1 MKPAQIV
8 LIEDNPADVLL
19 VKMALRENGIE
30 HSLTRFESGEE
41 AIKVLCAETTADF
54 FVPDVILLDLN
65 TPRTDGFEALHRF
78 KEFPRLAGVP
88 IAIFTSSRDRKD
100 KHHAAIQGARYI
112 EKPSQL
118 NEFLASVGQAVKEM
132 LGVRPSEQS

>member
-19 VKMALRENGIE
+19 VRIALRENGIAHE
-30 HSLTRFESGEE
+30 LTLFDSGEE
-41 AIKVLCAETTADF
+41 AIRNLCIEPTGQN

-65 TPRTDGFEALHRF
+65 TPRTDGFEALQRF
-78 KEFPRLAGVP
+78 REFPRFSDVP
-88 IAIFTSSRDRKD
+88 IAILTSSRDRKD
-100 KHHAAIQGARYI
+100 KHRVAIQGARYI

-118 NEFLASVGQAVKEM
+118 KDFLASVGQEVKAM
-132 LGVRPSEQS
+132 LRTSPA